1 MVSTPSF
8 TSSDPDSATHLIDI
22 TKLRAQCPLFVS
34 VYQEAMRLN
43 STNASVRKVLA
54 DTIIGDK
61 YLFAKD
67 AIVQMPSAAI
77 HNNPAFFG
85 PDPQA
90 FDPRRF
96 VKPDPSTTK
105 GPKRPPGAFRVFGG
119 GATLCPGRHF
129 ASTEILGFVSALVMG
144 FEIAPAGGG
153 PWVLPKSVDS
163 RLMTAILGPV
173 GDVSVRV
180 ERRRGFEA
188 ARWGFVTSK
197 GTTEIE
203 MDTL

>member
-1 MVSTPSF
+1 MVSAPSF
-8 TSSDPDSATHLIDI
+8 TTSDPDSPTHRIDI
-22 TKLRAQCPLFVS
+22 PKLRAQCPLFVS
-34 VYQEAMRLN
+34 VYQESMRLN

-54 DTIIGDK
+54 DTLIADT

-67 AIVQMPSAAI
+67 AVVQMPSAAI

-96 VKPDPSTTK
+96 IKPDPSTTQ

-153 PWVLPKSVDS
+153 PWVLPKSMGS
-163 RLMTAILGPV
+163 RLMTAILAPV
-173 GDVSVRV
+173 ADVSVRV
-180 ERRRGFEA
+180 EKRRGWEA
-188 ARWGFVTSK
+188 VRWGFGTSE
-197 GTTEIE
+197 GTTEIA